1 MACHTGLQENILI
14 NTMRRTPFLSSGARR
29 VRRPGYSVTLS
40 ESAMKPATPSA
51 SHSNFFWRLATLL
64 LVVHTIQKL
73 EFHFTRRKRKKNHF
87 ILRHLDRGRTR
98 TRAISMYMTHTRY
111 MPRHMHMGSF
121 GAPASAAELSCKTE
135 AEVTVVSSSS
145 SQHAPHYN

>member
-1 MACHTGLQENILI
+1 MACHTGLQENI
-14 NTMRRTPFLSSGARR
+14 LSSGARR
-29 VRRPGYSVTLS
+29 VRRPGYSV
-40 ESAMKPATPSA
+40 PATPSA

-64 LVVHTIQKL
+64 LVVQQYRL
-73 EFHFTRRKRKKNHF
+73 PFHEKKRRKKSLYTTS
-87 ILRHLDRGRTR
+87 LRSRTHAYAR
-98 TRAISMYMTHTRY
+98 NLHVHGPY

-121 GAPASAAELSCKTE
+121 GAPASAAEFSCKTE